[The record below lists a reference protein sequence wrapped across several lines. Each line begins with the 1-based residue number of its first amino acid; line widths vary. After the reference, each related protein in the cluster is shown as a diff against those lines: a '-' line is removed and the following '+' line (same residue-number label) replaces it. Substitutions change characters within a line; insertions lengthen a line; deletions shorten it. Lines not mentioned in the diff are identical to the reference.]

1 MKQIKWNKKAMK
13 QLLKLQLKTRRNIIS
28 AVEELP
34 TPDGLRNVKQ
44 LTDHQYQYRL
54 KVGRYRVFFDLEK
67 NEMRI
72 YLIQEIKKRNER
84 TY

>member
-1 MKQIKWNKKAMK
+1 MK

>member
-54 KVGRYRVFFDLEK
+54 RVGRYRVFFDLEK
-67 NEMRI
+67 KEMRI
-72 YLIQEIKKRNER
+72 YLIQEIKKRDER

>member
-13 QLLKLQLKTRRNIIS
+13 QLLKLQLKARRNIIS